1 MSTAEAMPSAE
12 ELKLCC
18 ASAYQRDAVALI
30 LGDSY
35 HPGGLDLTRRLARS
49 LGLRPGDRVL
59 DVASG
64 PGTTAFLLA
73 SEFGVEVDGVDLGDI
88 TVAKA
93 NATAASGVIVGRV
106 RFHLGDAERIPL
118 PDGSV
123 DAVVCECAFC
133 TFPDKQTAAA
143 EMARVLKPGG
153 RVGITDVALELT
165 RLDAELQSLAGWVSC
180 LADARPVQQYV
191 EILAGAGLT
200 VTHTESHDD
209 ALAHGRAD
217 RRPVGRVPHGEAARP
232 GRRRL
237 LPGARA
243 HCAGGT
249 RRSRRHRRLL
259 VAGRREAVA
268 RGDRR
273 DPCPRAGARGRQR
286 RQRRAEDGGDAGR
299 RRRAAVCGRRDGR
312 WVDPVRHTCRPPASA
327 RTSCA

>member
-1 MSTAEAMPSAE
+1 
-12 ELKLCC
+12 
-18 ASAYQRDAVALI
+18 VALI

-35 HPGGLDLTRRLARS
+35 HPGGLDLTRRLARA

-73 SEFGVEVDGVDLGDI
+73 SEFGVVVDGVDLGDL

-93 NATAASGVIVGRV
+93 NATAASEGIADRV

-118 PDGSV
+118 PDASV

-153 RVGITDVALELT
+153 CVGITDVALEPT

-191 EILAGAGLT
+191 EILDGAGLT
-200 VTHTESHDD
+200 VRHTESHDD
-209 ALAHGRAD
+209 ALARMVEQIDARLLAFRMAKCRRWPTSTSTWPASAPRTRRAPSATASRATRYWWPRRRARRVRGRWARARYATRRRVPARSTTRPNGRAS
-217 RRPVGRVPHGEAARP
+217 
-232 GRRRL
+232 RRR
-237 LPGARA
+237 
-243 HCAGGT
+243 
-249 RRSRRHRRLL
+249 S
-259 VAGRREAVA
+259 
-268 RGDRR
+268 D
-273 DPCPRAGARGRQR
+273 
-286 RQRRAEDGGDAGR
+286 R
-299 RRRAAVCGRRDGR
+299 RRRGPWCGG
-312 WVDPVRHTCRPPASA
+312 
-327 RTSCA
+327 